1 MPVFKHDDLEAE
13 DMIPGFKVRFVHG
26 ESMTLAYWDVNK
38 GAELPEH
45 SHAHEQICNVIS
57 GQFELVIQGQSTV
70 LKAGDVGVIPSYAVH
85 SGKALTDCKIIDAF
99 HPVREDYR

>member
-70 LKAGDVGVIPSYAVH
+70 LKAGDVGVIPSHAVH
-85 SGKALTDCKIIDAF
+85 SGKALTHCKIIDAF

>member
-38 GAELPEH
+38 GAELP
-45 SHAHEQICNVIS
+45 
-57 GQFELVIQGQSTV
+57 
-70 LKAGDVGVIPSYAVH
+70 
-85 SGKALTDCKIIDAF
+85 
-99 HPVREDYR
+99 